1 MPWPA
6 QVLGVALLLCICVAV
21 SHGLDSLSHSAPF
34 PIFLSGILAAAWLGG
49 RWPGLCLTGLAALV
63 LAVLFIHLPGQ
74 RFGSEPG
81 EVVLLAT
88 FTLVGGF
95 ISVAVGSLRESRS
108 RAEQLRQL
116 TEALSHAATPAEV
129 AEVARRQA
137 WMLLGAPRAGLWTV
151 QGGQASDAVRHVPA
165 SPAELPPSDTFITLA
180 RTALRAGTAAWP
192 TGEGPGASRELAL
205 PLRGTLQVL
214 GALVLSLP
222 GRSRPGLQRRRL
234 ALALGDA
241 CAVALE
247 RALLQERLLEE
258 RRLLDAVLAQAPV
271 GVTVAEPSSRII
283 LYNAA
288 AERILG
294 HPCIPSTEVGHYA
307 AYGGLHADGSPM
319 SADEYPTARALLR
332 GEHVQ
337 DELMR
342 YRRGDGQETLLETSA
357 VPLRSPE
364 GAITAAVCVF
374 SDVSE
379 RQRAEH
385 ALRASEERYRQMFEA
400 APQIMWTN
408 RADGSDTLFNS
419 RWFEVTGQT
428 QEQAASYG
436 WLKAIHPDDLPRLR
450 SRRDE
455 GIREGLAYSVEF
467 RVKTARGGYR
477 WLMARVVP
485 MRGES
490 GEVEGW
496 LGAGLDIHER
506 KRAEDVQ
513 QFLAEASAV
522 LARSLDERET
532 LEQATRLVVPRLADW
547 CVVDLNTPGGLE
559 RVAVY
564 HPDPAAAA
572 HVETLRRH
580 RPRPGS
586 SSPVLEVFRSGEA
599 RLVEHFRDEDTVAAA
614 SSEAHLAAV
623 RALAPRSLLVVPLV
637 AREQVL
643 GTLTLLAGAGR
654 DSYTREDLRLA
665 QDLAGRCALA
675 LENAR
680 LLTRLQRSLRTRD
693 DFLSSVAHDLR
704 NPLTVIK
711 MRAALLSSE
720 VTKHQGNL
728 APERL
733 TAATT
738 RILAA
743 ADEMGSMIE
752 SIVDLMRGE
761 TGQRPNLR
769 RTEVDMAALARDVA
783 ADQQQGSRRHE
794 VKVHMPEAPVVAP
807 VDAVRVRRIVRN
819 LLTNA
824 VKYSPEGSSIDVSV
838 QHRAADGADWAVVE
852 VRDRGMGIP
861 ERDLP
866 HLFER
871 FFRGENVI
879 GRIPGTG
886 LGLFGSRELAEQHG
900 GRIEVMS
907 VEGEGST
914 FALWLPQAAP
924 ALPNGPAGKEQP
936 R

>member
-6 QVLGVALLLCICVAV
+6 QVLGVALLLCLCVAV
-21 SHGLDSLSHSAPF
+21 AYGLDSLSHSAPF
-34 PIFLSGILAAAWLGG
+34 PIFLAGTLAAAWMGG
-49 RWPGLCLTGLAALV
+49 RWPALCLTGLAALV
-63 LAVLFIHLPGQ
+63 LAVLFIHPPGQ

-88 FTLVGGF
+88 FILVGGF
-95 ISVAVGSLRESRS
+95 ISVAVGSLREART

-116 TEALSHAATPAEV
+116 TEALSHAATPTEV
-129 AEVARRQA
+129 AAVARGQA
-137 WMLLGAPRAGLWTV
+137 WMLFGAPRAGLWTAP
-151 QGGQASDAVRHVPA
+151 GGQASEAVRHVPA
-165 SPAELPPSDTFITLA
+165 SPAELPPCDTFIALA
-180 RTALRAGTAAWP
+180 RDALRSGMVVWP
-192 TGEGPGASRELAL
+192 TGASRELAL

-222 GRSRPGLQRRRL
+222 GRSRPGLQQRRL

-247 RALLQERLLEE
+247 RTLLQERLLEE
-258 RRLLDAVLAQAPV
+258 RRLLDAVLAQAPM

-319 SADEYPTARALLR
+319 SAGEYPTARALLR

-357 VPLRSPE
+357 VPLRAPE

-436 WLKAIHPDDLPRLR
+436 WLKAVHPDDLPRLR

-455 GIREGLAYSVEF
+455 GIREGQAYSVEF

-485 MRGES
+485 LRGES
-490 GEVEGW
+490 GKVEGW

-572 HVETLRRH
+572 HVETVRRH
-580 RPRPGS
+580 RPKPGS
-586 SSPVLEVFRSGEA
+586 PSPVLEVFRSGEA

-623 RALAPRSLLVVPLV
+623 RVLAPRTLMVVPLM

-643 GTLTLLAGAGR
+643 GTLTLLAGEGR

-711 MRAALLSSE
+711 MRAALLSNE
-720 VTKHQGNL
+720 VTKQRGDL

-733 TAATT
+733 TAGAT

-761 TGQRPNLR
+761 MGQRPSLR

-794 VKVHMPEAPVVAP
+794 VKVHTPEAPIVAP

-838 QHRAADGADWAVVE
+838 QRRAVDGADWAVVE
-852 VRDRGMGIP
+852 VRDRGMGIS

-900 GRIEVMS
+900 GRIEVRS

-924 ALPNGPAGKEQP
+924 TLAGEPAGKEQP